1 MYQNVGDQKTNMNL
15 TPSLSQFDIL
25 NLYSIII
32 WILFLPVQVDPFD
45 CEAYLINFYTFHYCS
60 ASGTRQPQCQP
71 GTGARPWWQSSCDA
85 EIFYPQTPP
94 SLFLR
99 PSCCHWW
106 FYEDYD
112 DCLLLLLNP
121 HIYNICIDLGTWSNF
136 NFSKVCIIKPI
147 VAFNLWQAQQCAK
160 NYINFQLCNVSIL

>member
-1 MYQNVGDQKTNMNL
+1 MIL
-15 TPSLSQFDIL
+15 TPSLYRLDGNAITMIE
-25 NLYSIII
+25 NII

-71 GTGARPWWQSSCDA
+71 GTGAKPWSQSSCAA
-85 EIFYPQTPP
+85 EIFYPQTP
-94 SLFLR
+94 SLLPR

-112 DCLLLLLNP
+112 DCLHLHLNP
-121 HIYNICIDLGTWSNF
+121 HIYNICIDVGTWSNF